1 MNERGLEVNY
11 CAQICKMWNKELKIC
26 VVFFSWNDLFISF
39 KTVVTNAYYN
49 TNQFLLGT

>member
-26 VVFFSWNDLFISF
+26 VVFFLGMIYLFISF
-39 KTVVTNAYYN
+39 KTVVTNAYV
-49 TNQFLLGT
+49 TCIL